1 MNELITRDGL
11 LTLEAQEQLVE
22 LERQYKAIG
31 EAKKKLNKAIKA
43 EMEARGIV
51 KIDTPEILISYI
63 QPSYREDFDEK
74 ALKNDDEALYNK
86 YIKLTNVSASI
97 RVTVRKNET
106 N

>member
-1 MNELITRDGL
+1 MSELITKDGL
-11 LTLEAQEQLVE
+11 LTLETQKQLVE
-22 LERQYKAIG
+22 FERQYKAIG
-31 EAKKKLNKAIKA
+31 DAKKKLNEAIKN

-63 QPSYREDFDEK
+63 QPSYREDFDKK
-74 ALKNDDEALYNK
+74 ALKKDDEALYNK

-97 RVTVRKNET
+97 RITVRENET